1 MQFKHLKI
9 TGFKSFAEPE
19 AIAIDEGLTGV
30 VGPNGCGKSNIVES
44 MRWLM
49 GESAARTMR
58 SSELEDVIFSGTEAR
73 PSRNFAEVALLL
85 ENDGTGRTIALP
97 DGIAETP
104 GGEIEISRKLERGK
118 GTSYRINGKSVR
130 GRDVQLLFADLATGS
145 RSSGIVSQGNIDML
159 INAKPHNRRI
169 LLEEAASISGLHQR
183 RHEAEL
189 RLGTAET
196 NLGRLED
203 ILIQMDEQKASLMKQ
218 ARQAARYRSVA
229 DRIRKADA
237 KLLLAKFTATMQSLD
252 EAETLM
258 RETERTSA
266 TATQAVSASQRKHD
280 EHAATL
286 PSLRQAEAEAA
297 AQDQRLKLALE
308 ALDNEE
314 QQAQQAAQ
322 TITARKQ
329 QIDSDIIRE
338 NTLLSDVE
346 TAIATLAKEAT
357 ALAEQE
363 SDEAPKI
370 EAATATLATVRE
382 QSSQAEAA
390 LAEATAM
397 SRSATR
403 ETETL
408 TQTIADLKQQLE
420 TTETSLAEIDL
431 ATLKQEADNTAAAH
445 EAAESA
451 LSTATKEKTQA
462 ETEIESTQKKRNED
476 IANHTNAQQDLTR
489 IEAEIEALQ
498 ALLDAADESAK
509 PVSASVSV
517 DKGFEDA
524 LAAVLGE
531 GLSAPIGKY
540 RNAFW
545 SDAPPAS
552 RLSCPDGTQPLTQHI
567 KVPKAL
573 GAALSGVGLVAS
585 SDEAEAM
592 QAKLEPGQALTTQKG
607 GLWRWDG
614 FTLPPL
620 AETPA
625 AMRLRQE
632 ARLREITDT
641 IKTLTLARDK
651 AADIMAKSTDRL
663 STAEATI
670 QAQRE
675 SENQAMDK
683 LSTARIESA
692 RALDAFNSATARSTE
707 LTALKTDLSTRLK
720 TTQHEYET
728 LKDTQALHKETERLA
743 GIAEDKRQ
751 KLADAMGDAN
761 NIRNA
766 SEMRIKRQQ
775 EIKTEQ
781 ATWAT
786 RETGAR
792 AQLDELKA
800 RLASATTDAATLADV
815 PEQIGKKRLALA
827 DDMEAAQAS
836 RVEAGDRLAI
846 AESTLS
852 SLQSDLREAEKKLAE
867 LREETIR
874 HESRRDLARQNQADI
889 VNRVGEKL
897 SAKPE
902 ELSALAE
909 VNPDEVIDTSDDA
922 ITGLE
927 RRLENLTRERD
938 SVGPVNLRAEE
949 EVKEIEERKASI
961 EKERDDLLAA
971 IKKLRLAINQ
981 INSKGRE
988 RLLKSFAEVNKFFG
1002 ALFNTL
1008 FSGGSAEIRLT
1019 ESEDPLEAGVD
1030 ILVCPPGKKLQ
1041 SLSLLSGGEKALT
1054 AIALIF
1060 AVFMTNPSPICIL
1073 DEVDAPLDDSNV
1085 ARFCDIL
1092 NQIAEKTNTRFII
1105 ITHHRLTMARM
1116 DRLYGVTM
1124 EQKGVSRVVSVD
1136 LQAAEKFDKTA

>member
-329 QIDSDIIRE
+329 QIDSDIVRE

-420 TTETSLAEIDL
+420 TTETSLTEIDL

-476 IANHTNAQQDLTR
+476 IANLRVPNLSQH
-489 IEAEIEALQ
+489 
-498 ALLDAADESAK
+498 
-509 PVSASVSV
+509 PSV
-517 DKGFEDA
+517 
-524 LAAVLGE
+524 LIR
-531 GLSAPIGKY
+531 GLKM
-540 RNAFW
+540 
-545 SDAPPAS
+545 
-552 RLSCPDGTQPLTQHI
+552 H
-567 KVPKAL
+567 
-573 GAALSGVGLVAS
+573 
-585 SDEAEAM
+585 
-592 QAKLEPGQALTTQKG
+592 
-607 GLWRWDG
+607 
-614 FTLPPL
+614 
-620 AETPA
+620 
-625 AMRLRQE
+625 
-632 ARLREITDT
+632 
-641 IKTLTLARDK
+641 
-651 AADIMAKSTDRL
+651 
-663 STAEATI
+663 
-670 QAQRE
+670 
-675 SENQAMDK
+675 
-683 LSTARIESA
+683 
-692 RALDAFNSATARSTE
+692 
-707 LTALKTDLSTRLK
+707 
-720 TTQHEYET
+720 
-728 LKDTQALHKETERLA
+728 
-743 GIAEDKRQ
+743 
-751 KLADAMGDAN
+751 
-761 NIRNA
+761 
-766 SEMRIKRQQ
+766 
-775 EIKTEQ
+775 
-781 ATWAT
+781 
-786 RETGAR
+786 
-792 AQLDELKA
+792 
-800 RLASATTDAATLADV
+800 
-815 PEQIGKKRLALA
+815 
-827 DDMEAAQAS
+827 
-836 RVEAGDRLAI
+836 
-846 AESTLS
+846 
-852 SLQSDLREAEKKLAE
+852 
-867 LREETIR
+867 
-874 HESRRDLARQNQADI
+874 
-889 VNRVGEKL
+889 
-897 SAKPE
+897 
-902 ELSALAE
+902 
-909 VNPDEVIDTSDDA
+909 
-922 ITGLE
+922 
-927 RRLENLTRERD
+927 
-938 SVGPVNLRAEE
+938 
-949 EVKEIEERKASI
+949 
-961 EKERDDLLAA
+961 
-971 IKKLRLAINQ
+971 
-981 INSKGRE
+981 
-988 RLLKSFAEVNKFFG
+988 
-1002 ALFNTL
+1002 
-1008 FSGGSAEIRLT
+1008 
-1019 ESEDPLEAGVD
+1019 
-1030 ILVCPPGKKLQ
+1030 
-1041 SLSLLSGGEKALT
+1041 
-1054 AIALIF
+1054 
-1060 AVFMTNPSPICIL
+1060 
-1073 DEVDAPLDDSNV
+1073 
-1085 ARFCDIL
+1085 
-1092 NQIAEKTNTRFII
+1092 
-1105 ITHHRLTMARM
+1105 
-1116 DRLYGVTM
+1116 
-1124 EQKGVSRVVSVD
+1124 
-1136 LQAAEKFDKTA
+1136 